1 MKRLLLLLLLL
12 PFISVAQLDFESNK
26 TKLDMVYL
34 PEIESLMV
42 TPMPSKGSFMNKHS
56 KKLPSFKLSKENYRE
71 PVSMSEAMAAAENY
85 VESGIKVALDAKNF
99 GIYAGS
105 SSYSPDSST
114 KVKNIAYKDATR
126 GFLFADSCPPN
137 GICPR
142 CAPYRMGNS
151 YY

>member
-12 PFISVAQLDFESNK
+12 PFFSMAQLDFESNK
-26 TKLDMVYL
+26 AKLYTVFL
-34 PEIESLMV
+34 PEIESLMD
-42 TPMPSKGSFMNKHS
+42 TPMSSKGSFTNKYA
-56 KKLPSFKLSKENYRE
+56 KKLPSFKLNKENFRK
-71 PVSMSEAMAAAENY
+71 PVSMSEAMATAENY
-85 VESGIKVALDAKNF
+85 VESGIKVSLDAKSF
-99 GIYAGS
+99 GIYGGNS
-105 SSYSPDSST
+105 GYSADGST